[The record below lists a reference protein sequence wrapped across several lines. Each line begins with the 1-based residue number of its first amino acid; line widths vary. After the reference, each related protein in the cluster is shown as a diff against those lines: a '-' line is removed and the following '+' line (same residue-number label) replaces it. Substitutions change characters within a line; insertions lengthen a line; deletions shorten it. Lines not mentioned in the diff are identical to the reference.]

1 MNVWSSFHTFQDN
14 MKIHH
19 YCSGLLIG
27 ILLLGQGATVTTANT
42 LSPIQQLPKN
52 FISQSQNIFVTD
64 YIFGDGEWAVR
75 VSQNG
80 RDLKYEGK
88 NYRTGNGIRVNRGV
102 IRSQSGTR
110 KIYTW
115 KVDSISYIVIWNPLD
130 PTFARLQVVN
140 AGKLVLNRLLTAQ
153 EQW

>member
-1 MNVWSSFHTFQDN
+1 

-19 YCSGLLIG
+19 YCSRLMVGFFLLA
-27 ILLLGQGATVTTANT
+27 QGATIGATVSIAHPATQISVLPQT
-42 LSPIQQLPKN
+42 SPKML
-52 FISQSQNIFVTD
+52 ISQSQNIYVTD

-88 NYRTGNGIRVNRGV
+88 NYRTGSGIRINRGV
-102 IRSQSGTR
+102 IRSQSGTK

-115 KVDSISYIVIWNPLD
+115 KVDGISY
-130 PTFARLQVVN
+130 TGQTHQ
-140 AGKLVLNRLLTAQ
+140 KKY
-153 EQW
+153 

>member
-1 MNVWSSFHTFQDN
+1 MVGFF
-14 MKIHH
+14 
-19 YCSGLLIG
+19 LLA
-27 ILLLGQGATVTTANT
+27 QGATIGITVATAHPAAQV
-42 LSPIQQLPKN
+42 SPLPKML
-52 FISQSQNIFVTD
+52 ISQSQNIYVTD

-88 NYRTGNGIRVNRGV
+88 NYRTGNGIRINRGV

-115 KVDSISYIVIWNPLD
+115 KVDGTSYIVIWNPID
-130 PTFARLQVVN
+130 PTFARLQVVSSGN
-140 AGKLVLNRLLTAQ
+140 LVLNRLLTAQ
-153 EQW
+153 EKW